1 MTHNFKAQRGTHER
15 KTKAVYRVLA
25 AEARKGRN
33 EDKYAL
39 TQKKTATSLA
49 SAVHLSASQL
59 QRQKR
64 PTVKAHSP
72 SAFVIFNL

>member
-15 KTKAVYRVLA
+15 KTKAVYRMLA

-39 TQKKTATSLA
+39 TQKNSNQSCFSGTFISIAVTAAETTDSK
-49 SAVHLSASQL
+49 SA
-59 QRQKR
+59 
-64 PTVKAHSP
+64 
-72 SAFVIFNL
+72 